1 MGNGLILGLTS
12 IGDLLLNNRI
22 SRTQDGSSRENIK
35 LTIPEYQRP
44 YKWSAKN
51 ANQLLDDI
59 EDAMNSN
66 KEVYRVGTLILHHEK
81 ENIYN
86 IVDGQQR
93 TITFALL
100 LNVLG
105 MKSMDFLGQSLSDN
119 SYNLHNVVNNHRALQ
134 RRTEKLHKDDKDR
147 KNLTEYIT
155 DRCEL
160 IVVITDD
167 LSEAFQFF
175 DSQNARG
182 KTLYPHDLLKAYHL
196 REMSDVDVAETE
208 RIVRTWEELNQ
219 KDLAVLFNEY
229 LYRLK
234 EWVRGNRSYELTE
247 HNIEIFKGVTSRD
260 NHPFAQYYKGA
271 FAYADETNHSHTPF
285 VTGIQPLSPFQINAP
300 IIAGK
305 PFFEYAKHYFDIL
318 SDIQN
323 NDKYEGYFI
332 NDVDIVNLTKHTDNR
347 QYTIWETLANTARE
361 KSDRLYF
368 IIDEAHRGMQGNA
381 AGRATTIMQKFLK
394 GSREDGID
402 AMPVV
407 IGMSATSA
415 RFNALVAGIAS
426 DTQYVIVSTDEVRAS
441 GLLKDRI
448 VISYPE
454 DVTGN
459 KDMAVLQ
466 AAADEWKNKWDH
478 WYQYC
483 YEQHYAYVNPVLLI
497 QVQNATE
504 TSISA
509 TNLDDCI
516 QKIEERTGI
525 RFEEGQVVHAFG
537 DKTSSIMIN
546 GLKVPYV
553 APSEIADNKRI
564 RVVFF
569 KESLSTGWD
578 CPRAETMMSF
588 RHAADAT
595 YIAQLL
601 GRMIRTPM
609 QMHIQVDET
618 LNDVHLYLP
627 YFSSI
632 TVGKVVDEL
641 QNAEGGDIPTD
652 VYGESLDSSVMD
664 VLTVRP
670 REPETRLPGEEMPS
684 PETRNEPTPYSIEP
698 TPGPTQAAE
707 RPVDGEAPN
716 QRTSSPQISCMD
728 QPEAPASPA
737 NESSVTTNGVAIT
750 PQPNNATGQ
759 NEDHSAIE
767 SSIDRE
773 GIVKAIND
781 SGLLTY
787 DVRTIRINNYLKSL
801 YALARLLRQSGKY
814 LEATDDVLE
823 EIIKR
828 IREYV
833 IGLKRAGEYDDLA
846 RKIMEFQIKSQV
858 FDIFGESVDSMEH
871 YYMSTTDIDIDR
883 QFRHAENLLGN
894 EGVGNRYGGYYYDEE
909 DPNAYKIDVILYAN
923 NDECRAELLSY
934 AENAFHRLNDTYRR
948 KIVGLGE
955 KFLRQYNSI
964 VSDGDIVSKHN
975 FRLPETISVPKEPEG
990 KIYDD
995 HLFVNEH
1002 GKARIKLNNW
1012 EDGVLIEE
1020 QKQPDYV
1027 CWLRNPPRKSWSLC
1041 IPYEM
1046 GGEQRPTYP
1055 DFVIIRKDEDGY
1067 VVDILEPHDPT
1078 RIDNLGKA
1086 RGFAE
1091 YARQNPGVGRIQ
1103 LIRMS
1108 RDAVGNKRFRRLDMA
1123 MGAVRDKVSR
1133 ATSNDELD
1141 HIFETDGFFM

>member
-1 MGNGLILGLTS
+1 MKVELFPFQKKALSELRMKSAEAIF
-12 IGDLLLNNRI
+12 R
-22 SRTQDGSSRENIK
+22 
-35 LTIPEYQRP
+35 YQRTHSNQVVSFTAP
-44 YKWSAKN
+44 TGAGKTIIMAALIEGIFFGDDYYPEQPN
-51 ANQLLDDI
+51 A
-59 EDAMNSN
+59 
-66 KEVYRVGTLILHHEK
+66 V
-81 ENIYN
+81 
-86 IVDGQQR
+86 
-93 TITFALL
+93 
-100 LNVLG
+100 VLW
-105 MKSMDFLGQSLSDN
+105 LSDSPQLN
-119 SYNLHNVVNNHRALQ
+119 EQS
-134 RRTEKLHKDDKDR
+134 KDK
-147 KNLTEYIT
+147 
-155 DRCEL
+155 
-160 IVVITDD
+160 
-167 LSEAFQFF
+167 F
-175 DSQNARG
+175 
-182 KTLYPHDLLKAYHL
+182 LKADKMRYGQCVTVMDESFDQ
-196 REMSDVDVAETE
+196 EMFDDGHVYF
-208 RIVRTWEELNQ
+208 LNTQ
-219 KDLAVLFNEY
+219 KL
-229 LYRLK
+229 
-234 EWVRGNRSYELTE
+234 
-247 HNIEIFKGVTSRD
+247 
-260 NHPFAQYYKGA
+260 
-271 FAYADETNHSHTPF
+271 
-285 VTGIQPLSPFQINAP
+285 
-300 IIAGK
+300 GK
-305 PFFEYAKHYFDIL
+305 
-318 SDIQN
+318 SS
-323 NDKYEGYFI
+323 
-332 NDVDIVNLTKHTDNR
+332 NLTKHTDNR

-426 DTQYVIVSTDEVRAS
+426 DTQYVVVSTDEVRAS

-454 DVTGN
+454 KITGN

-466 AAADEWKNKWDH
+466 AAVDEWKNKWDH

-483 YEQHYAYVNPVLLI
+483 YEQHYAYVNPVLVI

-509 TNLDDCI
+509 TNLDDCV

-537 DKTSSIMIN
+537 DKTSSIIIN
-546 GLKVPYV
+546 GLNVPYV

-632 TVGKVVDEL
+632 TVSQVVDEL
-641 QNAEGGDIPTD
+641 QNAEGGDLPTD

-670 REPETRLPGEEMPS
+670 REPESKPTEEVPS
-684 PETRNEPTPYSIEP
+684 SEVQTEPAPYRIEP
-698 TPGPTQAAE
+698 TSAPAHTAE
-707 RPVDGEAPN
+707 KPASNDSAKP
-716 QRTSSPQISCMD
+716 RTDSPQISWMD
-728 QPEAPASPA
+728 QPEIPANPAILPGDTSGVNVAVTQTSNPQKQNDNVSPA
-737 NESSVTTNGVAIT
+737 I
-750 PQPNNATGQ
+750 
-759 NEDHSAIE
+759 DD
-767 SSIDRE
+767 SIDRE

-823 EIIKR
+823 EIVKR

-833 IGLKRAGEYDDLA
+833 VGLKRSGEYDDLA

-858 FDIFGESVDSMEH
+858 FDVFGESVDSIEH

-883 QFRHAENLLGN
+883 QFRHAETLLGN

-975 FRLPETISVPKEPEG
+975 FRLPETISIPKEPDG
-990 KIYDD
+990 KAYDD

-1002 GKARIKLNNW
+1002 GKAKIKLNNW
-1012 EDGVLIEE
+1012 EDGVLSEE

-1046 GGEQRPTYP
+1046 GGSQRPTYP
-1055 DFVIIRKDEDGY
+1055 DFVIIRKEDEGY

-1078 RIDNLGKA
+1078 RTDNLGKA

-1123 MGAVRDKVSR
+1123 MSAVRDKVSR